1 MCPSNLLRGTLRSP
15 EPMRFLEYQS
25 VGDLAVLHA
34 PWPESAWLVPK
45 TGRLLLGL
53 PLEGDRAICLRM
65 RRARQA
71 ATQVFADVVP
81 EERRRAETTILA
93 HVHELV
99 REELGRGRTFRGN
112 LALGLRPEKNASA
125 EDDRAHARG
134 RRQDARNSAAVET
147 GALDMRSEGRM
158 EPRRERRRNPRPG
171 QGIFTTRRASFGAT
185 RSV

>member
-1 MCPSNLLRGTLRSP
+1 
-15 EPMRFLEYQS
+15 
-25 VGDLAVLHA
+25 
-34 PWPESAWLVPK
+34 
-45 TGRLLLGL
+45 
-53 PLEGDRAICLRM
+53 
-65 RRARQA
+65 
-71 ATQVFADVVP
+71 VP

-125 EDDRAHARG
+125 EDDRARARDG
-134 RRQDARNSAAVET
+134 RQDARNSAAVET
-147 GALDMRSEGRM
+147 GALDVRSEGRT
-158 EPRRERRRNPRPG
+158 EPRRERRRDPRPG